1 MTRIALIA
9 GTYQP
14 ERCGV
19 AHYTDRLRS
28 VLSERAIQSVVLTTH
43 LAAANQDLT
52 VIGVVHNWQITDLL
66 PLAQAVHRSGAELL
80 HIQHAAG
87 TYGFERAIFLL
98 PLLLRLSGWRAPII
112 TTVHEYGWWEWQP
125 SAVPSWLVEGLKQ
138 WGQQRGWWDRED
150 GFLLTLS
157 NALITT
163 NTAAEAAIQTRL
175 PHLKD
180 RVWRIPIGANVEVAP
195 VEQSARQRL
204 RDASGWPDHTT
215 VIAFFG
221 FLHPV
226 KGLETLLAAFE
237 QVLAAHSQARLLM
250 IGGVESLALRGEAA
264 SSYWDKL
271 QTQVAEL
278 SLGKQ
283 VYLSG
288 YLSAGIASQY
298 LAGADLGVLPFNSG
312 ITLKSGSL
320 LTLLAHGLPV
330 VATRHSPPDPEV
342 SEQCGVRLVSPRN
355 RDGLAIALGQ
365 LLDNPLARRQLGAA
379 GRAFAHQFSW
389 SSIAQRHLEVYQ
401 TVLASC
407 PSRADRQQASPH
419 K

>member
-9 GTYQP
+9 GTYQL

-28 VLSERAIQSVVLTTH
+28 ALSEQAIQSVVLTTH
-43 LAAANQDLT
+43 LAAANQDLS
-52 VIGVVHNWQITDLL
+52 VIGVVHNWQIPALL
-66 PLAQAVHRSGAELL
+66 PLVQAVHWTGAELL

-125 SAVPSWLVEGLKQ
+125 RAAPPWLVEGLKQ

-175 PHLKD
+175 PDLAD
-180 RVWRIPIGANVEVAP
+180 QVWRIPIGANVEVAP
-195 VEQSARQRL
+195 VERLARQRL
-204 RDASGWPDHTT
+204 REVCDWPCHTT

-226 KGLETLLAAFE
+226 KGLETLLAAFK
-237 QVLAAHSQARLLM
+237 QVLAAHPQARLLLM
-250 IGGVESLALRGEAA
+250 GGVESLALRGEAA
-264 SSYWDKL
+264 ISYWDKL
-271 QTQVAEL
+271 QAQVAEL
-278 SLGKQ
+278 GLSKQ

-288 YLSAGIASQY
+288 YLSADNASQY
-298 LAGADLGVLPFNSG
+298 LAGADFGVLPFNSG

-330 VATRHSPPDPEV
+330 VATRHNPPDPEV

-355 RDGLAIALGQ
+355 QDDLAIALGK
-365 LLDNPLARRQLGAA
+365 LLDDPLARKHLGAA

-389 SSIAQRHLEVYQ
+389 PSIAQRHLEVYQ
-401 TVLASC
+401 TVLASR
-407 PSRADRQQASPH
+407 PSRADRQRFLR